1 MQHLPLVH
9 GPVSPVSPVSPVL
22 PDHTT
27 IPVARRQRTWY
38 VVLIFCFFAAIIP
51 ETIATTST
59 SVAKIVT
66 HVPDLFF
73 IMAFYGPADLLIRE
87 ALIRRRLGW
96 GSLVLL
102 GVAFGFV
109 NEGVVAGTW
118 YTNQYAGYAYLG
130 QIDYAWAVALTVF
143 HVFVSVILPIAFFEA
158 LFPSRAGKPL
168 LRRRG
173 VVLSAIIFLLVT
185 SLVAFVPAYRVYRF
199 AVFALALVLAFI
211 AIRLPAAPPRRLSQ
225 EQPPRLWQ
233 VRLTG
238 FFASVAYF
246 AAIYVVPQIT
256 LKLAGPRI
264 VAAQF
269 ADMVVV
275 VLFAA
280 LLLAI
285 GRRWTGRAGWSPR
298 HTLALIAGALSFP
311 ILLFLLPPLWPTLEP
326 LITLPFLALV
336 IGLDLHLRRRERATL
351 SAVGVHSAPPIE
363 APIEAIPQ

>member
-1 MQHLPLVH
+1 MQQLPLVD
-9 GPVSPVSPVSPVL
+9 GPVSPLSPDGP
-22 PDHTT
+22 T

-38 VVLIFCFFAAIIP
+38 VVLIFCFFAATIP

-96 GSLVLL
+96 RSLVLL

-118 YTNQYAGYAYLG
+118 YTNKYAGYAYLG

-143 HVFVSVILPIAFFEA
+143 HIFISVIMPIAFFET
-158 LFPSRAGKPL
+158 LFPSRAGKSL

-173 VVLSAIIFLLVT
+173 MVISAIIFLLVT
-185 SLVAFVPAYRVYRF
+185 SLVAFAPAYRVYRI
-199 AVFALALVLAFI
+199 AAFALALVLAFI
-211 AIRLPAAPPRRLSQ
+211 AIRLPAAPPRRLSH
-225 EQPPRLWQ
+225 EQPPRLLQ
-233 VRLTG
+233 VRLAG

-256 LKLAGPRI
+256 LRLAGPRI

-285 GRRWTGRAGWSPR
+285 GRRLTGRAGWSPR
-298 HTLALIAGALSFP
+298 HTLALIAGALSFS
-311 ILLFLLPPLWPTLEP
+311 ILIFLLPPLWPTLEP
-326 LITLPFLALV
+326 LVTLPFVALL
-336 IGLDLHLRRRERATL
+336 IGLDLRLRRRERATL
-351 SAVGVHSAPPIE
+351 SMAAVHPAPPIE
-363 APIEAIPQ
+363 ATPR

>member
-1 MQHLPLVH
+1 MQQSPLVD
-9 GPVSPVSPVSPVL
+9 GPLSPVSP
-22 PDHTT
+22 DHPT

-38 VVLIFCFFAAIIP
+38 IVLIFCFFAAIIP

-59 SVAKIVT
+59 SVAKIAA
-66 HVPDLFF
+66 HIPDLFF
-73 IMAFYGPADLLIRE
+73 VMAFYGPADLLIRE

-102 GVAFGFV
+102 GIAFGFV

-118 YTNQYAGYAYLG
+118 YTNRYAGYAYLG

-143 HVFVSVILPIAFFEA
+143 HIFISVIMPIAFVEE
-158 LFPSRAGKPL
+158 LFPSWAGKSL

-173 VVLSAIIFLLVT
+173 MVLSAIVFLLVT
-185 SLVAFVPAYRVYRF
+185 SLVAFVPAYRGYRV

-211 AIRLPAAPPRRLSQ
+211 AIRLPAAPPRQLSHK
-225 EQPPRLWQ
+225 QPPRLWQ
-233 VRLTG
+233 VRLAG

-256 LKLAGPRI
+256 LRLAGARI

-269 ADMVVV
+269 ADMIVV
-275 VLFAA
+275 VLFAT
-280 LLLAI
+280 LLLAV

-298 HTLALIAGALSFP
+298 HTLALIAGALSFS
-311 ILLFLLPPLWPTLEP
+311 ILIFLLPPLWPTLEP
-326 LITLPFLALV
+326 LVTLPFVALV
-336 IGLDLHLRRRERATL
+336 IGLDLRLRQRERTAL
-351 SAVGVHSAPPIE
+351 SVVADHPALPIE
-363 APIEAIPQ
+363 VTPR